1 MRAYVQYKA
10 GQPVNLNAFVAEDGF
25 RQLGLEVEPFEAPSL
40 ETLPLT
46 ADTLVQGYVGVVQ
59 RALERLGVEPPFVPD
74 FPDPLLAFTGRRIRR
89 STLGEV
95 RGDDRPVFVKPY
107 RDQKAFTGYVRG
119 RDVQDLARSAHLSDE
134 FPVWT
139 SEVVTFVSEWRCFV
153 LRGVCIGVRPYVQD
167 HRTPVPDLSLVEA
180 CIDAYGPAAPAGY
193 SIDLGRTADGRTL
206 LVEVNDGY
214 SLAAYGLPAVPYAQL
229 LEARWTEMATG

>member
-153 LRGVCIGVRPYVQD
+153 LRGA
-167 HRTPVPDLSLVEA
+167 VEA
-180 CIDAYGPAAPAGY
+180 CIDAYGAAAPAGY

>member
-10 GQPVNLNAFVAEDGF
+10 GQPVNLNAFVAQDGF

-46 ADTLVQGYVGVVQ
+46 ADPLVQGYVGVVQ

-74 FPDPLLAFTGRRIRR
+74 FPDPLHAFTSREIRR
-89 STLGEV
+89 STPGRRQTIPRLRE
-95 RGDDRPVFVKPY
+95 PY

-119 RDVQDLARSAHLSDE
+119 RDVQDLARSAHLPDE

-153 LRGVCIGVRPYVQD
+153 LRGACIGVRPYLQD

-180 CIDAYGPAAPAGY
+180 CIDAYGAAAPAGY
-193 SIDLGRTADGRTL
+193 TIDLGRTADGRTL